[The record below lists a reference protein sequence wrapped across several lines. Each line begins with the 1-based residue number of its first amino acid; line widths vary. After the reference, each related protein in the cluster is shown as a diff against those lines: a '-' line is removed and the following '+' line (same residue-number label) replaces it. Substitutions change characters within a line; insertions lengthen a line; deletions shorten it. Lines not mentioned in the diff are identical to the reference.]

1 MRTIRN
7 LLLLLASLA
16 PACFGQLT
24 TDQKV
29 FDFTQLSSLY
39 AKNYAPYEWKRD
51 VIKFDL
57 MNIKPWLDRVK
68 SSKDDIEFYDLCVQ
82 YVASL
87 QDSHDEFTLPSDFI
101 ARMSFDLDIY
111 DGKVLID
118 SISRTLLP
126 IKDFP
131 FVVGDE
137 LISVDGTP
145 VEDLIKSFIPYAV
158 NGSANASTRRRL
170 AADTI
175 SFRFQGYFPRAH
187 LIGDSSIIV
196 VQGSDGKQN
205 SYTIPWTKSGTPI
218 LQAGRVPSPITAVK
232 KRSTEE
238 ISRDLRIQRNRTAL
252 SFRGSAGEVND
263 DQEDGNPWG
272 VWTGEPMEREVEIVP
287 EYLKPLR
294 ELQVSQALD
303 SPLGAAGFGAA
314 TPVFNPPTGFRTRLG
329 SARTDLFLSG
339 TFPLGQSQIG
349 FIRIPTMSPAS
360 TTTAMQQ
367 FAAEI
372 AYFNANTDAL
382 VIDVMR
388 NGGGSL
394 CYIEQLSQYLFTT
407 PFRGSAYEMRATQF
421 WVQVF
426 SSQLNLA
433 KALRSDQWV
442 IDLYTVYLAEVQK
455 ALSENRGCTG
465 SIPICTPNFEDISP
479 AKDNTGKILAYTKPI
494 LLLVDEFSLSAAE
507 AFSMFLQ
514 DQGRATVFG
523 VRTDGGGG
531 NPGSYNATT
540 FSEGSTRVTR
550 TFVTR
555 PRAVTTPGFPAANH
569 MENVGVYPDII
580 NDYMTRDN
588 LLSGGKAFVA
598 AFTSAVSDLI
608 AMKP

>member
-7 LLLLLASLA
+7 LLLLTASLA

-39 AKNYAPYEWKRD
+39 AKHYAPYEWKRD
-51 VIKFDL
+51 VIGFDL
-57 MNIKPWLDRVK
+57 MNIKPWLDKVK
-68 SSKDDIEFYDLCVQ
+68 SSKNDIEFYDICVQ

-87 QDSHDEFTLPSDFI
+87 QDSHDEFTLPSDFRASMPI
-101 ARMSFDLDIY
+101 NVDIY

-118 SISRTLLP
+118 SINRTSLP
-126 IKDFP
+126 SKTFP
-131 FVVGDE
+131 FIVGDE
-137 LISVDGTP
+137 VVSIDGTP
-145 VEDLIKSFIPYAV
+145 VADLIKSYIPYSA

-170 AADTI
+170 AADTMT
-175 SFRFQGYFPRAH
+175 FRAQTLFPRAPDAA
-187 LIGDSSIIV
+187 DSSIV
-196 VQGSDGKQN
+196 VIQSSDGTQN

-218 LQAGRVPSPITAVK
+218 LQAGPVPSPRTAVK
-232 KRSTEE
+232 KRTSYE
-238 ISRDLRIQRNRTAL
+238 IMRDLRAMRNRAAL
-252 SFRGSAGEVND
+252 SMRRNEAGTEND
-263 DQEDGNPWG
+263 PAAENPWEA
-272 VWTGEPMEREVEIVP
+272 WTGEPMEREDEIVP

-294 ELQVSQALD
+294 ELQLMQALD
-303 SPLGAAGFGAA
+303 SPLAVAGFGAP
-314 TPVFNPPTGFRTRLG
+314 TPVFNPPPGFKTRLG

-339 TFPLGQSQIG
+339 TFPLGQSLVG

-360 TTTAMQQ
+360 TTTALQQ

-372 AYFNANTDAL
+372 AYFNANTDAI

-394 CYIEQLSQYLFTT
+394 CYIEQISQYLFTQ
-407 PFRGSAYEMRATQF
+407 PFRGSAYQMRATQF

-426 SSQLNLA
+426 SGFLNSA
-433 KALRSDQWV
+433 KATKAEQWV
-442 IDLYTVYLAEVQK
+442 IDLYTVYLAEVK
-455 ALSENRGCTG
+455 MALSENRGMTG
-465 SIPICTPNFEDISP
+465 SVPICTPNFEDINP
-479 AKDNTGKILAYTKPI
+479 AKDNAGKVLAYTKPI

-514 DQGRATVFG
+514 DGGRATVFG

-531 NPGSYNATT
+531 NPGSFNATT
-540 FSEGSTRVTR
+540 FSEGTTRVTR

-555 PRAVTTPGFPAANH
+555 PRAVVTPGFPAANH

-588 LLSGGKAFVA
+588 LLNGGKAFVA
-598 AFTSAVSDLI
+598 AFSSAVADLI
-608 AMKP
+608 AKKP